1 MVEKNSKLNRLWW
14 IPGVLIILF
23 CFLWV
28 LSIFGLFPLTY
39 SVAKTPAALNEFLV
53 SPRDDMRG
61 IKVNRH
67 FLEIGKRPSM
77 QILKG
82 YDEHMYLVRP
92 YRGTSL
98 RPRNMTKPEV
108 MDRCITLS
116 GQELEDFRAKLDT
129 SMDLKSDWEGAVEGN
144 PIKIFKAGD
153 FNYIVIG
160 LNIKPIFIAQLELAK
175 RLGMEENVILSR
187 IIPVQNRWYQNLL
200 SSPAMEAGFPIS
212 STQAEKD
219 ELFDWLDEHKR

>member
-1 MVEKNSKLNRLWW
+1 MGEKTTKLNRLWW

-23 CFLWV
+23 CLLWV
-28 LSIFGLFPLTY
+28 LSIYGLFPLTY

-92 YRGTSL
+92 YRKTRL
-98 RPRNMTKPEV
+98 RPRNMTMPEV

-116 GQELEDFRAKLDT
+116 GHELEDFRAKINT
-129 SMDLKSDWEGAVEGN
+129 SMDLSPDWEGDLSGN
-144 PIKIFKAGD
+144 MIKIFKAGN

-175 RLGMEENVILSR
+175 RLGMEENVILLR
-187 IIPVQNRWYQNLL
+187 IIPAQKRWYQDLL
-200 SSPAMEAGFPIS
+200 SSPGMKSEFPIS
-212 STQAEKD
+212 ATPAEKD